1 MLAAML
7 LVSWLSPPVKAFIPK
22 SFLSYTAAGLDLARP
37 SAVTH
42 KVMTRKAILSVAVDV
57 LKDNPY
63 DEQSQ
68 RRITSLK
75 SNFNEK
81 DLVTA
86 YYGHKN
92 RKVTKKFN
100 AAITEIEEAN
110 SRVDTGSEKT
120 YASAHFD
127 SEEFQSG
134 QNRLI
139 AGREVIVA
147 SIKGEDYTNARK
159 ETGRIL
165 HTLQDFYSHSNWIEM
180 GNTKPYS
187 VLGQPGKRPERIA
200 SPETSTCTDC
210 SEHGRV
216 LLRIIYN
223 FPFILHQSA
232 KFHYRCD
239 NNIRSDVQES
249 GLLTSGYHA
258 NQINDERSLLKK
270 PSGKCSHGGYGDPS
284 ADLPAKG
291 GINKDSPYEDW
302 SPHSS
307 QHVEAAMVAE
317 QATVNLL
324 NEIRDD
330 VDNDELFGAYL
341 NLFIKVAASIS
352 YVIDTTGS
360 MGEELP
366 EIQATIPAIRSSL
379 EQYKESLGENAQ
391 ITYILVPFND
401 PGNGEGCM
409 GDSTLHNGRLDG
421 YTRQS
426 KLTYLLYLL

>member
-1 MLAAML
+1 MKFVSFPILAAML
-7 LVSWLSPPVKAFIPK
+7 LVSWLSLPVEAFIPD
-22 SFLSYTAAGLDLARP
+22 SFLSYIAAGLELAGP

-42 KVMTRKAILSVAVDV
+42 KAMTRKAILRVAVDV

-68 RRITSLK
+68 QRINSLE
-75 SNFNEK
+75 SDFDEK

-86 YYGHKN
+86 YYGYKN
-92 RKVTKKFN
+92 REVTKKFE
-100 AAITEIEEAN
+100 AAIEQIEEAN
-110 SRVDTGSEKT
+110 SKVDTGFEKT

-139 AGREVIVA
+139 AGREVIV
-147 SIKGEDYTNARK
+147 SNIKSEDYTRARE

-180 GNTKPYS
+180 GNTEPYS

-210 SEHGRV
+210 SQRGRV
-216 LLRIIYN
+216 LLRIIYDLV
-223 FPFILHQSA
+223 LHQSA
-232 KFHYRCD
+232 KYHYDCD
-239 NNIRSDVQES
+239 NNIRKDIQES
-249 GLLTSGYHA
+249 RLLTSGYHA
-258 NQINDERSLLKK
+258 NQINDEGSLLEK
-270 PSGKCSHGGYGDPS
+270 PSGKCSHGGYADPS
-284 ADLPAKG
+284 ADFHAKG
-291 GINKDSPYEDW
+291 GINKDSPYKDW

-307 QHVEAAMVAE
+307 QHSEAAMVAE

-324 NEIRDD
+324 KEIRDD

-360 MGEELP
+360 MGDELP

-379 EQYKESLGENAQ
+379 EQYRESLGNNAQ
-391 ITYILVPFND
+391 IKYILVPFND
-401 PGNGEGCM
+401 PGMIRECMEGLSM
-409 GDSTLHNGRLDG
+409 L
-421 YTRQS
+421 
-426 KLTYLLYLL
+426 